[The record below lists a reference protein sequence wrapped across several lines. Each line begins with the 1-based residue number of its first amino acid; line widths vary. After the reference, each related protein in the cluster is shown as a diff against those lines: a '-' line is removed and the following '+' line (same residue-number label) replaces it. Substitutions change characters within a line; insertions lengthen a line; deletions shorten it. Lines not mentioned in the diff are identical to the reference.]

1 MQGAQSIILVD
12 CDTRRRATITHRLS
26 DFGIHVEPFDGAAE
40 LLGSWPHSGIIL
52 ACDESDCVEILM
64 DHMGKTGRWLPVVAF
79 AESPLPRKIVE
90 AVQNGAVDYMTWPFD
105 EAEFVS
111 CLDRTRE
118 KAGQLGSAKLRE
130 ALARSRIEPLS
141 RRERE
146 VLSAVASGLSNQLI
160 ADQLGISART
170 VESHR
175 ANMLNKIGANHISEA
190 IRVAIEASLIH

>member
-1 MQGAQSIILVD
+1 MLVD

-26 DFGIHVEPFDGAAE
+26 DYGIHVEPFDGAAE
-40 LLGSWPHSGIIL
+40 LLSSWPQSGIIL
-52 ACDESDCVEILM
+52 ACDEHNSVETLI
-64 DHMGKTGRWLPVVAF
+64 DHMGTTGKWLPVIAF
-79 AESPLPRKIVE
+79 SEAPSPRKIVE
-90 AVQNGAVDYMTWPFD
+90 AVQVGAVDYMAWPFE
-105 EAEFVS
+105 EAEFAA

-118 KAGQLGSAKLRE
+118 KASQLGSAKLRE

-146 VLSAVASGLSNQLI
+146 VLSGVASGLSNQLI